1 MVVGSTEDFKT
12 HGGIQPGA
20 GLAGRHFYPTLLGQG
35 CGVKSFLKSE
45 RTTKEKVFWPSPQAS
60 TQGLSGLVKKAG
72 SSPPRNKLEPPTPLS
87 TMLGLMHS
95 CRVEMIP
102 PRAGKGAPTHSRL
115 PATTEASELLPAALG

>member
-20 GLAGRHFYPTLLGQG
+20 GLVGRHFYPTLLGQG

-72 SSPPRNKLEPPTPLS
+72 SSPPLEQT
-87 TMLGLMHS
+87 
-95 CRVEMIP
+95 
-102 PRAGKGAPTHSRL
+102 GAPD
-115 PATTEASELLPAALG
+115 PAEHHAGFNAQLQSGNDPSQGRQRSPHPQPASGYHRSL